1 MTTLK
6 KVLKLRTVISASAG
20 MALATSCYLAGFQ
33 VATIVVGEL
42 AWISILIAGLLC
54 LLSAMCFS
62 ELTSQYP
69 TAAGIKLFIQK
80 AFNEKAAIIIG
91 SFYVLLGISMV
102 GAESYLL
109 ASVLVHAF
117 DIVSPTFDRAFWLVF
132 FILAVAAINYRG
144 IRLTGFV
151 QDMLTYTMIGF
162 LIFVSLYA
170 IFKIDLSIIPALTN
184 PQFTFSNVITAAAV
198 GVFLF
203 VGFEWVTPLA
213 EETTDYRLIGKGMM
227 IAIGLLSVTYALF
240 TVAMWIGLTP
250 EQRLSGTSIPHILFG
265 QNLFGKTGL
274 AVFIVMSILASVT
287 SFNSG
292 LLNTSRF
299 AYAMAR
305 DNVLPSVFSRLHP
318 DHATP
323 WVAIL
328 GLMFFALLV
337 SFFVLISGQYL
348 FIIIMAAALECFIY
362 VVMAACVI
370 RLRRRMPDTPR
381 DFKVPGGY
389 LIPIITIIIFA
400 GLLIGIFTDISKDA
414 AGNVMFANYW
424 VAVVMAAFFGMCA
437 LYAIFVVPVLK
448 QKAADRAAV
457 RVKRRP
463 GRAPR

>member
-151 QDMLTYTMIGF
+151 QDILTYTMIGF

-184 PQFTFSNVITAAAV
+184 PQFTLSNVITAAAV
-198 GVFLF
+198 GVFLY
-203 VGFEWVTPLA
+203 VGFRV
-213 EETTDYRLIGKGMM
+213 G
-227 IAIGLLSVTYALF
+227 
-240 TVAMWIGLTP
+240 
-250 EQRLSGTSIPHILFG
+250 
-265 QNLFGKTGL
+265 
-274 AVFIVMSILASVT
+274 
-287 SFNSG
+287 
-292 LLNTSRF
+292 
-299 AYAMAR
+299 
-305 DNVLPSVFSRLHP
+305 
-318 DHATP
+318 
-323 WVAIL
+323 
-328 GLMFFALLV
+328 
-337 SFFVLISGQYL
+337 
-348 FIIIMAAALECFIY
+348 
-362 VVMAACVI
+362 
-370 RLRRRMPDTPR
+370 
-381 DFKVPGGY
+381 
-389 LIPIITIIIFA
+389 
-400 GLLIGIFTDISKDA
+400 DA
-414 AGNVMFANYW
+414 AGRGNNRLQAYRQGNDDCHRP
-424 VAVVMAAFFGMCA
+424 AFRDIRAFYRRHVDRPDARTEAFGYEHPA
-437 LYAIFVVPVLK
+437 YPFRPEPVREN
-448 QKAADRAAV
+448 RACRFYSHEHTCV
-457 RVKRRP
+457 GHVF
-463 GRAPR
+463 